1 MSIFRES
8 FLKSLNETNL
18 AGIGG
23 VFGDAPS
30 MNHGGA
36 VSPTGDKADFYA
48 SKDGRDIMNSEG
60 GKKKK
65 KRGDKK
71 KKVKKRDVGVDML
84 MPVQRRP
91 LIRGL

>member
-23 VFGDAPS
+23 VFGDSPS

-36 VSPTGDKADFYA
+36 VSPEGDKADFYA

-65 KRGDKK
+65 KKDNKGKK
-71 KKVKKRDVGVDML
+71 KKKKDVGVNML
-84 MPVQRRP
+84 MPIQRRP
-91 LIRGL
+91 LSRGL